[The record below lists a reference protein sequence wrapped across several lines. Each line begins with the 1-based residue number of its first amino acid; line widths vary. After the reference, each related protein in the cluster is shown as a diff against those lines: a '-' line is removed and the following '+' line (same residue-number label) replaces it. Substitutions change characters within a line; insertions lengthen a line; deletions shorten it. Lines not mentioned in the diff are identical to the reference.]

1 METAISMISDIK
13 NWINWIIGALVCSFV
28 PPIWKLVK
36 FPAIIA
42 NPLAVEKLKNK
53 SIVKVIGF
61 IFSYLIPLSII
72 VYVFID
78 NSLEINFRN
87 ILFFILLCFTL
98 LLNII
103 FDVIMPQIIKLFML
117 MIQKSKSDS
126 EKLKMI
132 DECFSKVYEHIE
144 SIKNKQV

>member
-13 NWINWIIGALVCSFV
+13 NWINWIIGAFVCSLV
-28 PPIWKLVK
+28 PPIWKLIK
-36 FPAIIA
+36 FPTIIA

-53 SIVKVIGF
+53 SILKVIGY

-126 EKLKMI
+126 EKLKSI

-144 SIKNKQV
+144 NIKNKQA